1 MKVIFQR
8 FKYYTRLSLLKLYI
22 IKMTN
27 KLQFIQKGQ
36 RTWNSY
42 YLNILDNRGIVNM
55 FVVKRITTKYP

>member
-1 MKVIFQR
+1 
-8 FKYYTRLSLLKLYI
+8 
-22 IKMTN
+22 MTN

-55 FVVKRITTKYP
+55 FVVRRITVKYP